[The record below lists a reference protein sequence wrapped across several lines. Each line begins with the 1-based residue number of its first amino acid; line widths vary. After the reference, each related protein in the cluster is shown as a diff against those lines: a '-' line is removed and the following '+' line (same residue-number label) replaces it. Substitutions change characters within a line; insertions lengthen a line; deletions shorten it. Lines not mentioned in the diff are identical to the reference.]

1 MIMRVLI
8 LALFSFVAFGL
19 SPGTLRNKELKYQ
32 NRMLKQTLQQLSE
45 TSMKGSLKNEME
57 KSVGVTY
64 EDVGA
69 YSCYSAGK
77 GLRPEDKAPSCQPG
91 HEMKL
96 EDYELP
102 DYGTLFNV
110 WCCLPKTSGELQVGG
125 EICTQ
130 ADLDR
135 GCEQW
140 RACVCPPSEGK
151 ASMKVAMKNLEKSV
165 GVSYEEV
172 SPYGTCY
179 LEQATYSDCLAG
191 HDKHIEDHVLFR
203 VQWCCKP
210 NSSPSTS
217 DNSSGSISWFVG
229 QAGDGKSCDAIC
241 GDHSKRC
248 DKEGLQIQ
256 TKTELSSVCQ
266 QLTGWSGTSKGSK
279 DIRPHTNVQTKACYG
294 YDNWDSNPAS
304 CSAVTTD
311 SSYARICACI

>member
-1 MIMRVLI
+1 MRVLI
-8 LALFSFVAFGL
+8 LACLCCLAFGGAEL
-19 SPGTLRNKELKYQ
+19 KELK
-32 NRMLKQTLQQLSE
+32 E
-45 TSMKGSLKNEME
+45 TNKVLRQALREIKLRREARVGEASMKVAMKNQE

-64 EDVGA
+64 EDKG
-69 YSCYSAGK
+69 SSGMCYTEVWTVHS
-77 GLRPEDKAPSCQPG
+77 SCQPG
-91 HEMKL
+91 HNMIK
-96 EDYELP
+96 EDW
-102 DYGTLFNV
+102 GLFYAM
-110 WCCLPKTSGELQVGG
+110 WCCKPKSSREARVGRELQVGG